1 MIKPPF
7 TVLILKDSYH
17 PVTIRV
23 TKRMVFSLFLT
34 ILVLFGVAM
43 YGILHYLPH
52 DYTRFASSNVDNK
65 SSEKEYILLEYKKDE
80 NSKTVDLPEPE
91 VKELSIQE
99 INDGEIEM
107 EFTFAN
113 IPDNHELFV
122 WIIIN
127 PEAETAGE
135 MIIYP
140 RSPVFRGLP
149 VDYRNGSLY
158 NQSDKKYL
166 KASFS
171 GLMIGI
177 DFTQF
182 RILAY
187 SKEGNIIVDKL
198 YNIQKNIRM

>member
-1 MIKPPF
+1 M
-7 TVLILKDSYH
+7 
-17 PVTIRV
+17 
-23 TKRMVFSLFLT
+23 
-34 ILVLFGVAM
+34 
-43 YGILHYLPH
+43 
-52 DYTRFASSNVDNK
+52 
-65 SSEKEYILLEYKKDE
+65 
-80 NSKTVDLPEPE
+80 PEPE

-99 INDGEIEM
+99 TNDGEIEM

-127 PEAETAGE
+127 PEAETAGGI
-135 MIIYP
+135 IIYP
-140 RSPVFRGLP
+140 RGPVFRGLP

-187 SKEGNIIVDKL
+187 SQEGTVIVDKF

>member
-7 TVLILKDSYH
+7 TILVLKDSHH
-17 PVTIRV
+17 PVTIRI
-23 TKRMVFSLFLT
+23 TRRMGFSLFLT
-34 ILVLFGVAM
+34 ILVLLGIAS
-43 YGILHYLPH
+43 YGILHYLSH
-52 DYTRFASSNVDNK
+52 DSSKFASPNVDTK
-65 SSEKEYILLEYKKDE
+65 SSEKEYILLEHEKDE
-80 NSKTVDLPEPE
+80 HSKTADLPEAE
-91 VKELSIQE
+91 VKDLSIQE
-99 INDGEIEM
+99 IDDGEIEM

-113 IPDNHELFV
+113 IPDDHELFV

-127 PEAETAGE
+127 PEADTAGE

-140 RSPVFRGLP
+140 RGPVFRGLP
-149 VDYRNGSLY
+149 VDYRNGSIY
-158 NQSDKKYL
+158 NQSEKKYL

-187 SKEGNIIVDKL
+187 SQKGTIIVDKL
-198 YNIQKNIRM
+198 YNIQKNLRM

>member
-1 MIKPPF
+1 
-7 TVLILKDSYH
+7 
-17 PVTIRV
+17 
-23 TKRMVFSLFLT
+23 
-34 ILVLFGVAM
+34 M

-52 DYTRFASSNVDNK
+52 DYTRFASLNIDNK
-65 SSEKEYILLEYKKDE
+65 SNEKEYILLEYKKDE

-107 EFTFAN
+107 EFTFTN

-127 PEAETAGE
+127 PEAETAGG

-187 SKEGNIIVDKL
+187 SQEGNIIVDKL

>member
-7 TVLILKDSYH
+7 TVLILKDSHH

-23 TKRMVFSLFLT
+23 TKRLALSLFLT
-34 ILVLFGVAM
+34 ILVLSGIAI
-43 YGILHYLPH
+43 YGIIHYLPH
-52 DYTRFASSNVDNK
+52 GYTKFASSNIDNK
-65 SSEKEYILLEYKKDE
+65 SNEKEYILLEYNKNE
-80 NSKTVDLPEPE
+80 NSKTVDLPVPN

-99 INDGEIEM
+99 INDGEIEI
-107 EFTFAN
+107 EFTFTN
-113 IPDNHELFV
+113 VPDEQELFV

-149 VDYRNGSLY
+149 VDYRNGSVY

-187 SKEGNIIVDKL
+187 SPEGNIIVDKL